1 LGALLA
7 AEQPELSD
15 ESFDLDADLIDPG
28 AMQPRVRFDESK
40 LQELAQSIRS
50 NGVVQPLLVRRRGDR
65 YELIAGER
73 RWRAAKLAGLKKI
86 PVVVRNIAD
95 EKVLEIA
102 LIENIQRENLNPI
115 EEAQAY
121 KSLLETIGLTQELLA
136 QRVGRDRSYITN
148 YLRLLKLPKD
158 LQLLLQ
164 DERISTGH
172 ARTLLAAI
180 EPELQR
186 QLARKIIERGLSV
199 RETEKLVRNAVS
211 QASRAPKKATAGALP
226 DDPNLRALETKLR
239 RRFGTNVKVVQS
251 SGTDK
256 GQIQIEFYGLN
267 DLNRIYELLMA
278 SDGT

>member
-1 LGALLA
+1 LLA
-7 AEQPELSD
+7 AEQPQLSD
-15 ESFDLDADLIDPG
+15 ESFELDADLIDPG
-28 AMQPRVRFDESK
+28 AMQPRVRFDQNK

-73 RWRAAKLAGLKKI
+73 RWRAAKLAGLKRV
-86 PVVVRNIAD
+86 PVVVREIAD

-121 KSLLETIGLTQELLA
+121 KSLLENIGLTQELLA

-148 YLRLLKLPKD
+148 YLRLLKLPSD
-158 LQLLLQ
+158 IQLLLQ

-172 ARTLLAAI
+172 ARTLLGAMD
-180 EPELQR
+180 PELQR
-186 QLARKIIERGLSV
+186 HLARKIIERGLSV
-199 RETEKLVRNAVS
+199 RETEKLVRNAVGH
-211 QASRAPKKATAGALP
+211 AARVPKKANAEA
-226 DDPNLRALETKLR
+226 DPNLRAFETKLR
-239 RRFGTNVKVVQS
+239 RRFGTNVRVVKS

-256 GQIQIEFYGLN
+256 GQIEIEFYGLS
-267 DLNRIYELLMA
+267 DLNRIYELLSA
-278 SDGT
+278 EVGRGT